1 MKKLNNKGLSIIELL
16 VCFVIVA
23 IISIALINT
32 IMNYRAKQETENI
45 KNLIRTYKNT
55 ITKVVQNDIINYG
68 LKSAEVDETEQNT
81 IKIKLNFLTPID
93 TQNTLQKELIIVAN
107 NDENYIEYP
116 DTIKISDT
124 EYKNQ
129 NVKYDLPS
137 TTKIHIQKGNS
148 EQETKND
155 IHFTLET
162 PLIDTDTFYLHI
174 PIEHSEIDKTY
185 GITIVAPF
193 IKED

>member
-16 VCFVIVA
+16 VCFVIVS
-23 IISIALINT
+23 IISVALINT

-124 EYKNQ
+124 EYK
-129 NVKYDLPS
+129 
-137 TTKIHIQKGNS
+137 IRM
-148 EQETKND
+148 
-155 IHFTLET
+155 
-162 PLIDTDTFYLHI
+162 
-174 PIEHSEIDKTY
+174 
-185 GITIVAPF
+185 
-193 IKED
+193 

>member
-23 IISIALINT
+23 IISVALINT

-124 EYKNQ
+124 EYQ
-129 NVKYDLPS
+129 NSYTERKFR
-137 TTKIHIQKGNS
+137 TRN
-148 EQETKND
+148 
-155 IHFTLET
+155 
-162 PLIDTDTFYLHI
+162 
-174 PIEHSEIDKTY
+174 
-185 GITIVAPF
+185 
-193 IKED
+193 